1 VPFCPKCTFE
11 YIPSVTHCPEGGE
24 RLVEALPSEHQDSVD
39 EAGFEQVLLCRIA
52 GEPHASLLRGAL
64 TAAGIPSRA
73 LAEVSTAWG
82 IAGLGSR
89 VNAAIR
95 IYVNKRDLPR
105 AAAVYRDHEA
115 RRES

>member
-1 VPFCPKCTFE
+1 VPFCPKCQFE
-11 YIPSVTHCPEGGE
+11 YVPGVTHCPECGE
-24 RLVEALPSEHQDSVD
+24 RLVEALPPEHQESAD
-39 EAGFEQVLLCRIA
+39 EAGFEQVLLCRA
-52 GEPHASLLRGAL
+52 TGEIEASLLRGAL

-95 IYVNKRDLPR
+95 IYVNERDLPR